1 MLPDRQPPP
10 PVVSPI
16 FYYFLEEEKEE
27 EEDFSAVVCLLLF
40 VPKSFRLSQIRLG
53 KHGHTKATD
62 VCESKDIHQSYTISS
77 SLKKEKKRRPF
88 CSAVGRRLAG
98 EL

>member
-1 MLPDRQPPP
+1 
-10 PVVSPI
+10 
-16 FYYFLEEEKEE
+16 LEEEKEE
-27 EEDFSAVVCLLLF
+27 EEDFSVMLVCLLLF

>member
-1 MLPDRQPPP
+1 MLPDRLPPP
-10 PVVSPI
+10 AVSPI
-16 FYYFLEEEKEE
+16 FCYFLEEEEE
-27 EEDFSAVVCLLLF
+27 EFSAVFWLLLF

-62 VCESKDIHQSYTISS
+62 VCESKDIHQSYRPTISS

>member
-62 VCESKDIHQSYTISS
+62 VCESKDIHQSYSLSS
-77 SLKKEKKRRPF
+77 GEE
-88 CSAVGRRLAG
+88 VGR
-98 EL
+98 